1 MRDLF
6 LFLLTAW
13 AATAAGRAVLRRLRL
28 PGDVTPLERNLFGLA
43 LGLGLLAY
51 GMLALGLAH
60 ALYPLAGWGLPAALA
75 LVGGPEHA
83 RMARET
89 GAAVRGLAR
98 SSRAGRGLAL
108 LFALLA
114 AVPLVGVWTPPVVG
128 LGTFGYT
135 EWDQFWRLPMLR
147 PLHVGL
153 GTFGYTEWDSLSYH
167 LADPKIY
174 LGAHRIFY
182 LPWESHS
189 NFAFTAEMWYLYG
202 LMLGGVPLAKLFH
215 FACGVGACAG
225 LYALGARLA
234 SPRAGLLAALLFAS
248 TPLVLWEAG
257 TAYSDLAGTFF
268 ATLTLL
274 AFARGLA
281 GRSRR
286 WLCLAALLMGL
297 TLSAKAT
304 ALTTLAL
311 LVLAL
316 LAWRLRTLGK
326 AWPRAL
332 AAAAAWGALALLVG
346 CPWYAKS
353 AVYTGNPVYPFY
365 ARLFPSRNW
374 SAALGAQYD
383 ASNASF
389 GVGTTLR
396 ELHSPAQ
403 AVLTP
408 WNLTMYLVP
417 GHPPPSPNFRP
428 FNDFQTP
435 LAALSPLLLAALFFP
450 AFSRGAPGGMKAL
463 AGYAL
468 LSLGL
473 WFVTAQYV
481 RYLLPTLPALCL
493 LAAWVLERAWAGRWR
508 SRYALAALGVGS
520 LAFTASVGAQLWA
533 LQAPVAFGQ
542 VPRGDYAARGFAPYE
557 AMQFINQHL
566 PQGAKIAFYGCPLG
580 FYCDRP
586 YLWAD
591 AQHSTLIPYDRFRS
605 PDDLRASLR
614 GLGVTHVLVW
624 AKFFPLTPD
633 AQDYTRWVYGVTAG
647 SGPPVFESRG
657 VAVYALGGA
666 K

>member
-1 MRDLF
+1 VRDLL

-13 AATAAGRAVLRRLRL
+13 AATAAGRTVLRRLRL

-60 ALYPLAGWGLPAALA
+60 ALYPFAGWGLLGVLA

-83 RMARET
+83 GMAREI

-98 SSRAGRGLAL
+98 SSWAGRGLVL

-128 LGTFGYT
+128 LGA
-135 EWDQFWRLPMLR
+135 
-147 PLHVGL
+147 
-153 GTFGYTEWDSLSYH
+153 FGYTEWDSLSYH

-174 LGAHRIFY
+174 LGAHRILY

-215 FACGVGACAG
+215 FACGAGACAG
-225 LYALGARLA
+225 VYALGARLTSA
-234 SPRAGLLAALLFAS
+234 RVGLLAALILGS

-257 TAYSDLAGTFF
+257 TAYADLAGTFF

-274 AFARGLA
+274 AFARGVA

-311 LVLAL
+311 LALAL
-316 LAWRLRTLGK
+316 LAWRLRAGGGP
-326 AWPRAL
+326 WPRAL

-346 CPWYAKS
+346 SPWYVKS
-353 AVYTGNPVYPFY
+353 AAYTGNPVYPFY
-365 ARLFPSRNW
+365 ERLFPSRHWN
-374 SAALGAQYD
+374 AALGAQYD
-383 ASNASF
+383 ASNANF

-403 AVLTP
+403 AALTP

-417 GHPPPSPNFRP
+417 GHLPPSPNFRP

-450 AFSRGAPGGMKAL
+450 AFSRGAPGGIKAFAL
-463 AGYAL
+463 YAS

-481 RYLLPTLPALCL
+481 RYLLPTVPVLSL

-508 SRYALAALGVGS
+508 SRYALFALGVGS

-542 VPRGDYAARGFAPYE
+542 VSDGDYIARGFAPYE
-557 AMQFINQHL
+557 AMQFINQQL
-566 PQGAKIAFYGCPLG
+566 PLGTKVAFYGCPLG

-614 GLGVTHVLVW
+614 VLGVTHVLVW

-647 SGPPVFESRG
+647 SGPPVFEARG
-657 VAVYALGGA
+657 VAVYALKRDALGGA

>member
-1 MRDLF
+1 MPDFLLF
-6 LFLLTAW
+6 LATAW
-13 AATAAGRAVLRRLRL
+13 ATTAAGRTVLRALRL
-28 PGDVTPLERNLFGLA
+28 PGDATGLERNLFGFA

-51 GMLALGLAH
+51 GMLALGLAR
-60 ALYPLAGWGLPAALA
+60 ALYPVAGWGLLGVLA

-83 RMARET
+83 AMACEI
-89 GAAVRGLAR
+89 GEAARRLLR
-98 SSRAGRGLAL
+98 LSWAGRGVAL
-108 LFALLA
+108 LFAVLA
-114 AVPLVGVWTPPVVG
+114 AVPLVGDWTPPV
-128 LGTFGYT
+128 
-135 EWDQFWRLPMLR
+135 
-147 PLHVGL
+147 VGL

-174 LGAHRIFY
+174 LGAHRILY

-189 NFAFTAEMWYLYG
+189 NFAFTAEMWYTYG
-202 LMLGGVPLAKLFH
+202 LMLGGIPLAKLFH
-215 FACGVGACAG
+215 FACGAGACLG
-225 LYALGARLA
+225 VYALGARLA
-234 SPRAGLLAALLFAS
+234 SPRVGLLAALTLAS

-268 ATLTLL
+268 AALTLL

-281 GRSRR
+281 ERQGR
-286 WLCLAALLMGL
+286 WLWLAALVMGL

-311 LVLAL
+311 LALAL
-316 LAWRLRTLGK
+316 LAWRLRTLGE

-332 AAAAAWGALALLVG
+332 AATAAWSALALLVG
-346 CPWYAKS
+346 CPWYVKS

-365 ARLFPSRNW
+365 SHLFPSRYWN
-374 SAALGAQYD
+374 ADLGAAYD

-389 GVGTTLR
+389 GVGKTLQ
-396 ELHSPAQ
+396 EVHSPSQ
-403 AVLTP
+403 AALTP
-408 WNLTMYLVP
+408 WNLMMYLVP
-417 GHPPPSPNFRP
+417 GHPPPSPSFRP

-435 LAALSPLLLAALFFP
+435 LVALSPLLLAALFFP

-473 WFVTAQYV
+473 WFATAQYA

-493 LAAWVLERAWAGRWR
+493 LAAWVLERALAGRWR
-508 SRYALAALGVGS
+508 AGYALAALGVCC
-520 LAFTASVGAQLWA
+520 LAFALSVGAQLWA

-557 AMQFINQHL
+557 AMRFINQQL
-566 PQGAKIAFYGCPLG
+566 PPGTRVAFYGCPLG

-591 AQHSTLIPYDRFRS
+591 AQHSTLIPYDRIHS
-605 PDDLRASLR
+605 PDELRASLR

-624 AKFFPLTPD
+624 DKFFPLTPA

-647 SGPPVFESRG
+647 SGPPVFEARG

>member
-1 MRDLF
+1 MLDLLLF
-6 LFLLTAW
+6 LVTAW
-13 AATAAGRAVLRRLRL
+13 AATAAGRTLLRALRL
-28 PGDVTPLERNLFGLA
+28 PEDATYLERNLCGLA

-51 GMLALGLAH
+51 GMLALGLAR
-60 ALYPLAGWGLPAALA
+60 ALYPPAGWCLLLA
-75 LVGGPEHA
+75 LGAAGA
-83 RMARET
+83 REWGAMAREI
-89 GAAVRGLAR
+89 GAAAR
-98 SSRAGRGLAL
+98 RAARLTWAGRGLAL

-114 AVPLVGVWTPPVVG
+114 AIPLVGVWTPPVVG
-128 LGTFGYT
+128 LGTA
-135 EWDQFWRLPMLR
+135 
-147 PLHVGL
+147 
-153 GTFGYTEWDSLSYH
+153 YTEWDSLSYH

-189 NFAFTAEMWYLYG
+189 NFAFTAEMWYTYG

-215 FACGVGACAG
+215 FACGAGACAG
-225 LYALGARLA
+225 VYALGARLA
-234 SPRAGLLAALLFAS
+234 SPRTGLLAALLLGS

-268 ATLTLL
+268 VTLTLL
-274 AFARGLA
+274 AFVRGLS
-281 GRSRR
+281 GREGR
-286 WLCLAALLMGL
+286 WLWLAAVLMGL

-311 LVLAL
+311 LASAL
-316 LAWRLRTLGK
+316 LVWRLRALAE

-332 AAAAAWGALALLVG
+332 AATAAWCALALLVG
-346 CPWYAKS
+346 CPWYVKS
-353 AVYTGNPVYPFY
+353 AAYTGNPVYPFY
-365 ARLFPSRNW
+365 SRLFPSRNW

-383 ASNASF
+383 ASNANF
-389 GVGTTLR
+389 GAGKTLG
-396 ELHSPAQ
+396 EVHSPTQ
-403 AVLTP
+403 AALSP
-408 WNLTMYLVP
+408 WNLTMFLVP

-450 AFSRGAPGGMKAL
+450 AFGRGAPGGIKAL

-468 LSLGL
+468 LSLLL
-473 WFVTAQYV
+473 WFATVQYA

-493 LAAWVLERAWAGRWR
+493 LAAWVVERAWQGRWR
-508 SRYALAALGVGS
+508 SRYALAGLGVCSLVFTLGVGFQ
-520 LAFTASVGAQLWA
+520 LAAM
-533 LQAPVAFGQ
+533 QAPVAFGRQ
-542 VPRGDYAARGFAPYE
+542 SRDDYIARGFAPYA
-557 AMQFINQHL
+557 AMRFINQQL
-566 PQGAKIAFYGCPLG
+566 PPGTKVAFYGCPLG

-624 AKFFPLTPD
+624 TKFFPLTPD

-647 SGPPVFESRG
+647 AGPPVFEARG
-657 VAVYALGGA
+657 VAVYALGEA